1 LAKVDSTTTKE
12 EIMSKET
19 HRSDTRPASTS
30 YAEANPQLYSFLDW
44 MAQQDPE
51 YSQAFRQYAEAGTEE
66 GRALSIK
73 YREMIMTA
81 VLVFAGRREGAE
93 AHLKRA
99 IEHGATKRELFEAGQ
114 SAAVPGG
121 GITLGLWMQILTQFD
136 REGAFKN
143 G

>member
-1 LAKVDSTTTKE
+1 
-12 EIMSKET
+12 MSHAT
-19 HRSDTRPASTS
+19 HRSNDRPAPAS
-30 YAEANPQLYSFLDW
+30 YAEANPQLYAFLDW

-51 YSQAFRQYAEAGTEE
+51 YSQAFSQFAEAGTKE
-66 GRALSIK
+66 GRALPIK

-81 VLVFAGRREGAE
+81 VLVFSGRREGAE

-121 GITLGLWMQILTQFD
+121 GITLGLWMQILTQLD